1 MIETIMSIM
10 EGANLVNDSYK
21 LIHDL
26 VFGNKQ
32 EEYLEQ
38 IASDTKDMKIHIERL
53 SDHILYAA
61 NMDSVR
67 AAEANKTK
75 YVEDLKQVRD
85 ILLPLQQAFDEPIL
99 SSAVIVSPQEIKHPR
114 SALEMISELRYL
126 ITPEP
131 IYEGEIPVI
140 FVENGI
146 YYVGW
151 QQTSVLSQRLACET
165 FLNWQV
171 NKNVLPESNP
181 VDIKTLVPPF
191 EKWGLGGIFRDSLK
205 DGNKGPEMLWIPAG
219 KFNMGSDQY
228 DDEKPIHE
236 VSVEKFAMGI
246 YPVTVAEFKQ
256 FVNATKYK
264 TEAEKGD
271 GAWIWKKNPVWKIW
285 KKKNDREW
293 KKVKDANWRNPYFSQ
308 QDNHPVVCV
317 SWNDAVAYTK
327 WLSEQTGKEY
337 RLPTEAE
344 WEYAA
349 RAGTETDCWW
359 GDEIDKSKANYDG
372 NLGNTSP
379 VGDYDA
385 NPFGLYDTAGNVW
398 EWTCS
403 EYEEKYN
410 GKEKECVI
418 ENSNKKRVLRGGS
431 WYYSPRS
438 VRTAFRNWDTPDS
451 RHDDNGF
458 RVVVM
463 AAAWT

>member
-26 VFGNKQ
+26 VCGNKQ

-67 AAEANKTK
+67 AAQANKTK

-99 SSAVIVSPQEIKHPR
+99 SSAVIVSPQEIKYPC

-151 QQTSVLSQRLACET
+151 QQTNVLSQRLACET

-171 NKNVLPESNP
+171 NNNVLPESNP
-181 VDIKTLVPPF
+181 VDINTLVLQ
-191 EKWGLGGIFRDSLK
+191 EKEAKTFRDSLK
-205 DGNKGPEMLWIPAG
+205 NGNKGPEMVWIPAG
-219 KFNMGSDQY
+219 KFKMG
-228 DDEKPIHE
+228 KNK

-246 YPVTVAEFKQ
+246 YPVTFAEYDYFCD
-256 FVNATKYK
+256 ATNRDK
-264 TEAEKGD
+264 ADDKGW
-271 GAWIWKKNPVWKIW
+271 G
-285 KKKNDREW
+285 R
-293 KKVKDANWRNPYFSQ
+293 
-308 QDNHPVVCV
+308 DNHPVINV
-317 SWNDAVAYTK
+317 SWHDAVAYTK
-327 WLSEQTGKEY
+327 WLSEQTGQQY

-349 RAGTETDCWW
+349 RVGTETYYLW
-359 GDEIDKSKANYDG
+359 GNKIDKTKANYNG
-372 NLGNTSP
+372 NIGNTSP

-403 EYEEKYN
+403 EYEEEYK
-410 GKEKECVI
+410 GKELKCI
-418 ENSNKKRVLRGGS
+418 EKNTNSSLSIRGGS
-431 WYYSPRS
+431 WNYGARYVRSADRYRDAPTAWASGSPGS
-438 VRTAFRNWDTPDS
+438 
-451 RHDDNGF
+451 
-458 RVVVM
+458 
-463 AAAWT
+463 